1 MCMLT
6 YTSNIGYFTGSQS
19 LATMLREVRAGVP
32 ENISM
37 LKDLVI
43 KLCLMAIEN
52 KVPNP

>member
-1 MCMLT
+1 M
-6 YTSNIGYFTGSQS
+6 GYFSGSQS
-19 LATMLREVRAGVP
+19 LATTLREARAGMLR
-32 ENISM
+32 NISM